1 MKKKDI
7 IEGIVKRVEFPNKGI
22 VETDEGKVI
31 VKGVLPDQKVSVQIT
46 KLRKDRAE
54 GRLVEVLE
62 ESPDAHESPCIH
74 FGKCGG
80 CSYLTMPYV
89 KELGLKEQQVK
100 TLLKRAM
107 DRQEGK
113 FTWEGIKTSPV
124 KFAYRNKMEFTFG
137 DSSIGGPLCLGM
149 HKRGSFYDI
158 VTVSG
163 CRIVD
168 DDYKAILS
176 ATLDYFS
183 PMYDR
188 KEISFYHRMKQV
200 GYLRHLLVRKAVKTG
215 DILVDLIWTFF
226 ETCSEEKLKIYNRK
240 II

>member
-1 MKKKDI
+1 MKKKDV
-7 IEGIVKRVEFPNKGI
+7 IEGIVKKVEFPNKGI
-22 VETDEGKVI
+22 VETAEGKVV
-31 VKGVLPDQKVSVQIT
+31 VKGVLPDQKVLVQIQ
-46 KLRKDRAE
+46 KVRKDKAE
-54 GRLVEVLE
+54 GRLMEVLE
-62 ESPDAHESPCIH
+62 EPSDAVESPCIH

-100 TLLKRAM
+100 TLLKPAL
-107 DRQEGK
+107 DRQTSK

-137 DSSIGGPLCLGM
+137 DEIMGGPLCLGM

-168 DDYKAILS
+168 DDYKQILS
-176 ATLDYFS
+176 ATVDFFAS
-183 PMYDR
+183 MYEK
-188 KEISFYHRMKQV
+188 KEISFYHRKSCKDR
-200 GYLRHLLVRKAVKTG
+200 GYSG
-215 DILVDLIWTFF
+215 
-226 ETCSEEKLKIYNRK
+226 
-240 II
+240 